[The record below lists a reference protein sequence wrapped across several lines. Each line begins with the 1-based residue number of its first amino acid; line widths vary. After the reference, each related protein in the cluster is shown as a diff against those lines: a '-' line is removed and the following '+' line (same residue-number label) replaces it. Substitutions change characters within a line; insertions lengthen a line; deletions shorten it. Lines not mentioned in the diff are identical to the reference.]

1 MDEYTI
7 TAIKAERSRNDRVCL
22 FINGNPFL
30 RVRREVVVK
39 AKLRVGQVLSS
50 EELDALRQEEQLGYA
65 KDLAVKYLATRP
77 RTTYQ
82 LRVYLARKG
91 FSDAVIQ
98 QVLHF
103 LSDYG
108 YIDDKRY
115 AEGFIRSRMQDRPRS
130 ERMLRFE
137 LQQKGIADEVIDEV
151 LASACVDDQKTA
163 LALARARLAKMRDI
177 DERVLVRRL
186 GSFLARRGYRMG
198 TIQEILRTIRNTSN
212 LDND

>member
-1 MDEYTI
+1 MDKHTI
-7 TAIKAERSRNDRVCL
+7 TAIKAERSSHDRVCV
-22 FINGNPFL
+22 FINGDPVL

-50 EELDALRQEEQLGYA
+50 EELDALRAEEQLGFA
-65 KDLAVKYLATRP
+65 KDLAIKYLAARP
-77 RTTYQ
+77 RSAYQ
-82 LRVYLARKG
+82 LRVYLVRKG
-91 FSDAVIQ
+91 FSEAVIQ
-98 QVLHF
+98 QVFQF
-103 LSDYG
+103 LSEYG
-108 YIDDKRY
+108 YVDDKRY
-115 AEGFIRSRMQDRPRS
+115 AEGFVRSRLQDRPRS

-163 LALARARLAKMRDI
+163 LALARARLAKMRDV
-177 DERVLVRRL
+177 DERVLTRRL

-198 TIQEILRTIRNTSN
+198 TIQEILRTIKNTSN